1 MRDSLNV
8 HDVQKVVVR
17 EVGRLLAQRE
27 FLLTTAGDYVAP
39 SAQEIQLIQ
48 RTIDDAF
55 KRFSELYCVTAI
67 ARSQEDAAAAAV
79 REELLRSAV

>member
-1 MRDSLNV
+1 MRDGLDV
-8 HDVQKVVVR
+8 YDVQKEVVA

-55 KRFSELYCVTAI
+55 KRFRELHYIHHVLPI
-67 ARSQEDAAAAAV
+67 ARP
-79 REELLRSAV
+79 